1 MQSILSLTVVSLF
14 LTVKLTQSSPFFYL
28 NPSIYSAQGAR
39 VNLIPANNTGKDPV
53 TGELFLEQ
61 TLTGVY
67 IVGRVE
73 GLEPGNH
80 GFHVHAVGDLG
91 NDCKNAGGHFN
102 PQMKTHGKPGNKD
115 NRHVGDLGNIFTPL
129 NRFTVI
135 SFLDEVI
142 TLDKEAENGIT
153 GKAFVVHAGED
164 DLGMGGDDG
173 SLKTG
178 NAGKR
183 LACGI
188 VEPINY

>member
-1 MQSILSLTVVSLF
+1 MSLF

-102 PQMKTHGKPGNKD
+102 PQMVNKCILCISYC
-115 NRHVGDLGNIFTPL
+115 RVSRFLLGFAKRVCCK
-129 NRFTVI
+129 RF
-135 SFLDEVI
+135 FYL
-142 TLDKEAENGIT
+142 
-153 GKAFVVHAGED
+153 
-164 DLGMGGDDG
+164 
-173 SLKTG
+173 
-178 NAGKR
+178 
-183 LACGI
+183 
-188 VEPINY
+188 